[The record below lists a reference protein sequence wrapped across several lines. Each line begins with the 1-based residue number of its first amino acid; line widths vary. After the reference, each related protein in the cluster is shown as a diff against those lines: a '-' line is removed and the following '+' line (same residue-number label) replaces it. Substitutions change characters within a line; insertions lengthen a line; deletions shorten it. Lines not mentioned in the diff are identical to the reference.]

1 MYQAERWIYWRVN
14 YLILNSIDK
23 DAIENEE
30 TQRELKSQSMTQMI
44 ERIVDLNSE
53 LSPKE
58 LKELIADKLQLLDA
72 LEEYN
77 NFLDSRKLCFI

>member
-1 MYQAERWIYWRVN
+1 M
-14 YLILNSIDK
+14 ILNSIDK

-58 LKELIADKLQLLDA
+58 LKELIAHKYLVVKYRNIATIGEIQRIFKEHI
-72 LEEYN
+72 EEYM
-77 NFLDSRKLCFI
+77 RKIGEKNKC